1 MRKRKIINWTLCSSH
16 ANLDFEH
23 LLFNSY
29 SMRCFFFIKK
39 HELKYT
45 QFRIKTASLFF
56 SYDISSST
64 FSLWYI
70 YRVLIKKLII
80 YRAFSVT
87 WSAAMQKLLGI
98 KGSFNMWKEFN
109 SHRIFF
115 IHKHGRRF
123 IVLYTNMAVVMSCEN
138 DLLNQSNIW
147 PPKRAEKAN
156 STQPVCGKF
165 PVTWTLFQ
173 TKISDLP
180 YPICRPVPLCCQETN
195 DKTVSNSVPVLTPFP
210 NFKRGGSVPK
220 SNPVDPLVPLLTEKI
235 SLSHT
240 SLKICIPFNCS

>member
-1 MRKRKIINWTLCSSH
+1 MVFPRQ
-16 ANLDFEH
+16 
-23 LLFNSY
+23 LLV
-29 SMRCFFFIKK
+29 CDI
-39 HELKYT
+39 YT
-45 QFRIKTASLFF
+45 EFWSKSW
-56 SYDISSST
+56 S
-64 FSLWYI
+64 
-70 YRVLIKKLII
+70 I

-98 KGSFNMWKEFN
+98 KESFNMSKEFN
-109 SHRIFF
+109 SNRIFF

-147 PPKRAEKAN
+147 PSKRAEKAN

-195 DKTVSNSVPVLTPFP
+195 DETVSNSVPILTPFP
-210 NFKRGGSVPK
+210 NFKQGGSVPK

-240 SLKICIPFNCS
+240 SLKIYIPFNCS

>member
-23 LLFNSY
+23 HLFNSY

-70 YRVLIKKLII
+70 YTEFWSKSWSI

-123 IVLYTNMAVVMSCEN
+123 IVLYTNMHGRRDVM
-138 DLLNQSNIW
+138 W
-147 PPKRAEKAN
+147 KRSIKPVKYMTSKESQKSQFN
-156 STQPVCGKF
+156 STSVWQVPRN
-165 PVTWTLFQ
+165 LNS
-173 TKISDLP
+173 ISD
-180 YPICRPVPLCCQETN
+180 EN
-195 DKTVSNSVPVLTPFP
+195 KWS
-210 NFKRGGSVPK
+210 
-220 SNPVDPLVPLLTEKI
+220 
-235 SLSHT
+235 SLSY
-240 SLKICIPFNCS
+240 L

>member
-1 MRKRKIINWTLCSSH
+1 
-16 ANLDFEH
+16 
-23 LLFNSY
+23 
-29 SMRCFFFIKK
+29 MRC
-39 HELKYT
+39 LKYT

-56 SYDISSST
+56 SNSFVFPRQLLVCDIYTEFWSKSWS
-64 FSLWYI
+64 
-70 YRVLIKKLII
+70 I

-98 KGSFNMWKEFN
+98 KESFNMSKEFN

-147 PPKRAEKAN
+147 PSKRVEKAN

-180 YPICRPVPLCCQETN
+180 YPICRPVPL
-195 DKTVSNSVPVLTPFP
+195 
-210 NFKRGGSVPK
+210 
-220 SNPVDPLVPLLTEKI
+220 
-235 SLSHT
+235 LSRDEW
-240 SLKICIPFNCS
+240 